1 MKITVA
7 SKNPVKVNAVRE
19 AFKIIF
25 QKSQDID
32 GVAVESGVSDQPRS
46 DGETKAGA
54 KLRVEKLLK
63 QKLDADFVVGIEGG
77 VDVLDDRLFAF
88 AWVAISDGTKLAM
101 ARTGSFELPPQ
112 LAHLIFTGMEL
123 GDADDLVFNTKNS
136 KQKNGAVG
144 LLTNDVLNRKEL
156 YQQAII
162 LALIPFINKER
173 YP

>member
-63 QKLDADFVVGIEGG
+63 QKLDADFVVGIEYQIIG
-77 VDVLDDRLFAF
+77 
-88 AWVAISDGTKLAM
+88 IS
-101 ARTGSFELPPQ
+101 Q
-112 LAHLIFTGMEL
+112 LHPR
-123 GDADDLVFNTKNS
+123 KN
-136 KQKNGAVG
+136 
-144 LLTNDVLNRKEL
+144 
-156 YQQAII
+156 
-162 LALIPFINKER
+162 
-173 YP
+173 